1 MLRLQASRNKN
12 GETRRVDMLSPELT
26 AAGEVRGHC
35 CRKTTRKQEKKT
47 TLSVSAAG
55 KVRGQGTRKTKSG
68 QNQTWNMF
76 LIILFCQ
83 WGESGAA
90 AFPSDPSRCVSMWT
104 GADRWSPEGFPSR
117 SDQISV
123 FKSFL
128 SIWARRI
135 SSVDHQQ
142 ITADPC
148 WLFCLS
154 QAGPSRRWV
163 RATLR
168 RTSDTFPPAG
178 TEPVWFLRSVGLRP
192 AVCCH
197 GDEQEAAHD
206 GRPAGV
212 HQRWAETSELFL
224 QQRRFVQNK
233 LKVQTQV

>member
-1 MLRLQASRNKN
+1 
-12 GETRRVDMLSPELT
+12 
-26 AAGEVRGHC
+26 
-35 CRKTTRKQEKKT
+35 
-47 TLSVSAAG
+47 
-55 KVRGQGTRKTKSG
+55 
-68 QNQTWNMF
+68 MF
-76 LIILFCQ
+76 LIIIFCQ

-178 TEPVWFLRSVGLRP
+178 TETVWFLRSVGLHRGLLP
-192 AVCCH
+192 W
-197 GDEQEAAHD
+197 
-206 GRPAGV
+206 
-212 HQRWAETSELFL
+212 RWAGSCSWWSSCWSSPTVSRNVWTFPPAATVRPEQTRSSNSSLKY
-224 QQRRFVQNK
+224 QNYSCCSFS
-233 LKVQTQV
+233 